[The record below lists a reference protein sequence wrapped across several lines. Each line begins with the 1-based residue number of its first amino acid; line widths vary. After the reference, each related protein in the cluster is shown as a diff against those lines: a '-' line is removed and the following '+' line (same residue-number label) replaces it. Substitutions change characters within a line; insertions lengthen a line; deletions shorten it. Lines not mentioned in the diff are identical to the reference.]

1 MGYWNGPT
9 WVVSILRCS
18 FTSIGFPIMKL
29 RQSHKCPVG
38 FIIRILI
45 PEKSLYIETGLL
57 YMYIS
62 KSWKVEVTGSSIE
75 VVCFCTK
82 NYQHFPYVA
91 INLLSRFLD
100 KNQLPYLGSIIPMM
114 SSPLSSDINN
124 AGSLQ
129 WHHNGHS
136 GVSNH
141 QPHNCFLNRLFRLR
155 YGNWFATILLWT
167 EHLLIST
174 KVFKM
179 KSFSDLLL
187 IFCENI
193 FLFPVCKACLLHS
206 YALNGTHPTY
216 YSLHLL

>member
-9 WVVSILRCS
+9 GVVSISRCR
-18 FTSIGFPIMKL
+18 FTSIGFPIIKL

-82 NYQHFPYVA
+82 IYQHFPICCNTFAVYISYA
-91 INLLSRFLD
+91 MI
-100 KNQLPYLGSIIPMM
+100 KKQLPYLGSIIPMM

-141 QPHNCFLNRLFRLR
+141 QPHNCFLNHLFRLR
-155 YGNWFATILLWT
+155 YGNWFATIFLWT
-167 EHLLIST
+167 EHILIST

-187 IFCENI
+187 IYINYI
-193 FLFPVCKACLLHS
+193 HML
-206 YALNGTHPTY
+206 
-216 YSLHLL
+216 